1 MRCSAKIVRLPS
13 QAWRVLDSKLN
24 PRNLEDARD
33 FTSSDL
39 SLKILLQLMND
50 RHPFKMKG
58 RCCMCMRACMFLSH
72 FSSSNVFIFL
82 FMPLLLQLQPLY
94 KPSLLLKLLQTLKKS
109 KEHSFEVVKLL
120 KNNLQGQIHKFF
132 FNVDFYGT
140 VIQPFTVEVKCFFNT
155 ITELLKWMLI

>member
-13 QAWRVLDSKLN
+13 QAWRVLGSKLN
-24 PRNLEDARD
+24 PRNLEDAKD

-39 SLKILLQLMND
+39 SLKNLTSVDERQAPTQNGRSLLVSVLACSYYFFLLLQ
-50 RHPFKMKG
+50 
-58 RCCMCMRACMFLSH
+58 MFS
-72 FSSSNVFIFL
+72 FFL

-94 KPSLLLKLLQTLKKS
+94 KPSLLLKLLQTPGKRI
-109 KEHSFEVVKLL
+109 SFEVVKWV